1 MDRIPQWNV
10 VHHLKKG
17 RLLAAI
23 NCLAGLSIF
32 FFGYDQG
39 MMAGVRSIP
48 RSATNEAV
56 LTNPGE

>member
-1 MDRIPQWNV
+1 MDKIPRWNV

-39 MMAGVRSIP
+39 MMAGVRERVTQQS
-48 RSATNEAV
+48 RY
-56 LTNPGE
+56 